1 MGLDK
6 LFNEG
11 LITLNL
17 RAVTSSSAIEELA
30 GILEKEG
37 KLNSKEDFIRDVE
50 NREQRTSTEV
60 GHGIAIP
67 HARSTAV
74 RETSI
79 AFGRSDGFYWN
90 SNVQEHT
97 ELVFLL
103 AVSDK
108 KQNRQY
114 MEILAGLARM
124 LIHDDFRAQLKAAK
138 TPSDVIAAI
147 QEGRAKLIQE

>member
-114 MEILAGLARM
+114 MQILAGLARM
-124 LIHDDFRAQLKAAK
+124 LIHDDFRAQLRAAK
-138 TPSDVIAAI
+138 TPPEVIAAI